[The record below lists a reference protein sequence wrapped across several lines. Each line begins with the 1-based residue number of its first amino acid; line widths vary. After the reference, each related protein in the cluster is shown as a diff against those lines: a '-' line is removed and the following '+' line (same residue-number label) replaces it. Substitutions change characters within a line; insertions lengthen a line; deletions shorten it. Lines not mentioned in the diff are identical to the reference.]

1 MYFGIGSASAVRGW
15 GWVDKRLDPS
25 SQDAVRDPGRVVAP
39 PGASADTGVGLGVM
53 AFAPPSPV
61 TNAMCNLSFH
71 PRNPSPAPQ
80 LGAQLLAM

>member
-25 SQDAVRDPGRVVAP
+25 SQDAVRDPGRVVVP
-39 PGASADTGVGLGVM
+39 PGASADTGMGLGVM
-53 AFAPPSPV
+53 TFAPPSPG

-80 LGAQLLAM
+80 LGAQLLAS